1 MKIAADLMKI
11 ANLQLGVVFK
21 QHIVEQWV
29 EGIHTTRICFQVE
42 YCSDTEYVQAFMYP
56 LKALT

>member
-29 EGIHTTRICFQVE
+29 EGIHTTRSAGF
-42 YCSDTEYVQAFMYP
+42 YVSIEGAEGFD
-56 LKALT
+56 LT

>member
-11 ANLQLGVVFK
+11 ANLQLGVSFK
-21 QHIVEQWV
+21 YHRAGV

-42 YCSDTEYVQAFMYP
+42 YCSDTEYVQAFIYP

>member
-11 ANLQLGVVFK
+11 ANLNSAC
-21 QHIVEQWV
+21 HSNIIEQWV

-42 YCSDTEYVQAFMYP
+42 YCSDTEYVQAFIYP

>member
-11 ANLQLGVVFK
+11 ANLQLGVSFK
-21 QHIVEQWV
+21 YHRAACWV

-42 YCSDTEYVQAFMYP
+42 YCSDTEYVQAFIYP